1 MEISNIQAFGIFIV
15 FLLSVVVV
23 TLVVNRE

>member
-1 MEISNIQAFGIFIV
+1 MDISNNQAFGIFIV
-15 FLLSVVVV
+15 FLLSVIVV

>member
-1 MEISNIQAFGIFIV
+1 MEISNIQSFGIFIV
-15 FLLSVVVV
+15 FLLSVIVV